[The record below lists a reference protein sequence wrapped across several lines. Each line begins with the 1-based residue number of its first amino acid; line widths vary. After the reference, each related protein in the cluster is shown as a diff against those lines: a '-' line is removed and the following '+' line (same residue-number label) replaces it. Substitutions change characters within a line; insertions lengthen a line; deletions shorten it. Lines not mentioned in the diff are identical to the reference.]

1 MIGYKSLLMRTKEAP
16 SRRRSGLSRVF
27 AWCVRAWEERAEDG
41 RVRYAMAALGFGLT
55 AGIFLP
61 LILDE
66 ALVAFVL
73 IPVGIGLFIVAFI
86 PESWS
91 GEIWGWRC
99 RDREEDDDGEG

>member
-1 MIGYKSLLMRTKEAP
+1 MSTKEAP
-16 SRRRSGLSRVF
+16 SKRWSGPSRVV

-41 RVRYAMAALGFGLT
+41 RVRYAMAALGLGLL

-61 LILDE
+61 GILN
-66 ALVAFVL
+66 ATLVAFVL
-73 IPVGIGLFIVAFI
+73 IPVGVSLFFVAFI

-99 RDREEDDDGEG
+99 RSRTQDYVEDRGEGRGD

>member
-1 MIGYKSLLMRTKEAP
+1 MSTKEAP
-16 SRRRSGLSRVF
+16 SKRWSGPSRVI

-41 RVRYAMAALGFGLT
+41 RVRYAMAALGFGLL

-61 LILDE
+61 VILST

-73 IPVGIGLFIVAFI
+73 IPVGIFLFFVAFI

-91 GEIWGWRC
+91 GETWGWR
-99 RDREEDDDGEG
+99 RRSQKKDDAGKG

>member
-1 MIGYKSLLMRTKEAP
+1 MDMKEAP
-16 SRRRSGLSRVF
+16 SKPRSGPSRVF

-41 RVRYAMAALGFGLT
+41 RIRYAMAALGFGLL

-61 LILDE
+61 VMLNE

-73 IPVGIGLFIVAFI
+73 IPVGICLFFVAFV

-91 GEIWGWRC
+91 GEIWGWGR

>member
-1 MIGYKSLLMRTKEAP
+1 MSTKEAP
-16 SRRRSGLSRVF
+16 SNRWRRLSRIS

-41 RVRYAMAALGFGLT
+41 RVRYAMAALGFGLL

-61 LILDE
+61 VILSTT
-66 ALVAFVL
+66 LVAFVL
-73 IPVGIGLFIVAFI
+73 IPVGLGLFIIAFI

-99 RDREEDDDGEG
+99 RNRTQDDAEDGGEGRGT

>member
-1 MIGYKSLLMRTKEAP
+1 
-16 SRRRSGLSRVF
+16 
-27 AWCVRAWEERAEDG
+27 
-41 RVRYAMAALGFGLT
+41 MAALGFGLL

-61 LILDE
+61 VILST

-73 IPVGIGLFIVAFI
+73 IPVGLVLFIIAFI

-99 RDREEDDDGEG
+99 RSRTQDDAEDGGEGSGT